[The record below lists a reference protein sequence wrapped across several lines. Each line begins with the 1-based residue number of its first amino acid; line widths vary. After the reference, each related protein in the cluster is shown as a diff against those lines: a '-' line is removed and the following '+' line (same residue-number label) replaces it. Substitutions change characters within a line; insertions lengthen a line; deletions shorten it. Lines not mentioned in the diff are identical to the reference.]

1 MDRQGKIAVAIAI
14 AVLLGWM
21 IYEQKHPPQP
31 AQDQA
36 TPAPAAQASASGT
49 QPGASPVSATEA
61 AATPAP
67 AVEEN
72 VPEQTQDFKTP
83 AVDYTFTNLG
93 GGIARATLLK
103 HAAEGDKQ
111 VVLNDF
117 DNVAVGALSEQ
128 PEEGTRAAFTI
139 TSGSNAVVCERT
151 TPQQIQIIKK
161 YTLPA
166 GGTSADQYIA
176 LLDVT
181 FVNKSGKP
189 YRSPGYYVS
198 LGSSAPI
205 HTTDLAYNT
214 GFDWY
219 RAGKD
224 TQIGVLWFNAGKIP
238 LLGIQTSPEKTT
250 YNISSGTSDIAWGAT
265 YSQYFTNILTPVG
278 TQASSVWARR
288 FPLDFETHI
297 ADKEWFSKNPSVTPT
312 YYAIEGAL
320 GMPPF
325 ELKPDETHTQQFRI
339 YLGPRQYQYI
349 KSMDAG
355 EVAVMH
361 FGWFGFVSKLLLKS
375 MNGLA
380 KIFGGGDARGG
391 YAYAFAIIALTLILK
406 GLLWPLQNRATK
418 SMKKMQALTPK
429 MNELRDKYK
438 DDPARM
444 NQETMKLYKDYGIN
458 PLAGCLPMVI
468 QLPIFVGFY
477 RMLGTA
483 IELRNSKFLWV
494 HDLSRPDTIFTLN
507 VAGLAHIP
515 INPLP
520 LLMGASNLWMMS
532 VTPKSGDAAQQ
543 RMMIFMPLIFLY
555 ICYNYASGLALYMM
569 VGNLFSIVQ
578 LYVTKTQT
586 AAPPVLKKIKR

>member
-21 IYEQKHPPQP
+21 VYEQKHPPQP
-31 AQDQA
+31 APDQA
-36 TPAPAAQASASGT
+36 SPTPAAQASVSGT
-49 QPGASPVSATEA
+49 DATATPATTAGAV
-61 AATPAP
+61 ATPAP

-72 VPEQTQDFKTP
+72 VPEQTQNFQTP
-83 AVDYTFTNLG
+83 SVDYTFTNIG
-93 GGIARATLLK
+93 GGIARATLLQ
-103 HAAEGDKQ
+103 HIAEDGNH

-117 DNVAVGALSEQ
+117 DTVPVGALT
-128 PEEGTRAAFTI
+128 EEPGGAGFACTITHTI
-139 TSGSNAVVCERT
+139 TSGTTAVVCERT
-151 TPQQIQIIKK
+151 TPQQIQITKK

-166 GGTSADQYIA
+166 GGTGADQHTVT
-176 LLDVT
+176 LDVT
-181 FVNKSGKP
+181 FTNKSGKP
-189 YRSPGYYVS
+189 YKSPGYYIS

-205 HTTDLAYNT
+205 HITDMPYYT
-214 GFDWY
+214 GFDWSKN
-219 RAGKD
+219 GKD
-224 TQIGVLWFNAGKIP
+224 TQIGVMWFGSSSLPIIGHP
-238 LLGIQTSPEKTT
+238 ERTS
-250 YNISSGTSDIAWGAT
+250 YNIASDAADIDWGAT

-278 TQASSVWARR
+278 TKASSVWARR
-288 FPLDFETHI
+288 FPLDLTTRI
-297 ADKEWFSKNPSVTPT
+297 ADKEWLQKNPNVTPKW
-312 YYAIEGAL
+312 YAIEAAL
-320 GMPPF
+320 GMPAF
-325 ELKPDETHTQQFRI
+325 ELKPDQAVTQQFRI
-339 YLGPRQYQYI
+339 YLGPRKYQFL
-349 KSMDAG
+349 KTLNAG
-355 EVAVMH
+355 EVSVMH
-361 FGWFGFVSKLLLKS
+361 FGWFGFVSTYLLRA

-468 QLPIFVGFY
+468 QLPIFIGFY

-494 HDLSRPDTIFTLN
+494 QDLSRPDTIFHI
-507 VAGLAHIP
+507 ASIP